1 MLCLLSTFFGFDLL
15 PTGKHLGAV
24 TCRNISKNMR
34 VAAFKLIAYRSANII
49 KVEAPFFLSHLGVK
63 HHLEQQIP
71 QLSTQVVE
79 VFSRNRVQHFI
90 SFFEGIRSNSGECLL
105 FVPRTAV
112 LRVPQDAQDLQQLF
126 CRVRGLGLQYGRPDK
141 ATSGNI
147 AMPDGNANAS
157 YQAYKVIRP
166 T

>member
-1 MLCLLSTFFGFDLL
+1 
-15 PTGKHLGAV
+15 
-24 TCRNISKNMR
+24 MR

-63 HHLEQQIP
+63 RHLEQQIP

-112 LRVPQDAQDLQQLF
+112 LRVAQALHNTEQSVDLIHWNILKF
-126 CRVRGLGLQYGRPDK
+126 QYGRPDK

-157 YQAYKVIRP
+157 YQTYKVIRP